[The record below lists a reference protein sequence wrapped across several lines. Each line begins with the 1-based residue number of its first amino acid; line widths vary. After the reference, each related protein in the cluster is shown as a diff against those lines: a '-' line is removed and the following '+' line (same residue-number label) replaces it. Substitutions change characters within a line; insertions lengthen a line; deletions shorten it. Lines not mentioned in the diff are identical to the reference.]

1 MAIPLSFGAK
11 TPETQLSMGEL
22 IGKMHDIMRHINSLV
37 GKYAAITDPLQ
48 RAEIEVQIAE
58 KLFFLQDFTAK
69 LGKAFLNRVH
79 RNALYANK
87 LISGMDIRSLLSRY
101 PNPIAS
107 LENYKKR
114 SSDNLDR
121 FVREARE
128 GMEMWYGL
136 RRYAGNVKGRVKS
149 NVSAAIKSVGQKA
162 ATIQKQQ
169 EAERRKRELAA
180 KRQQEQPQYSRQDE
194 EYKKSKLEQWRRMEK
209 LRDLGVLGEREK
221 REFEKRARE
230 KVRR

>member
-11 TPETQLSMGEL
+11 TPETQLSMREL
-22 IGKMHDIMRHINSLV
+22 IGKMHDVMGHINSLV
-37 GKYAAITDPLQ
+37 GRHAAITDPLQ

-69 LGKAFLNRVH
+69 FGKAFLDRVN

-107 LENYKKR
+107 LENCKKR

-121 FVREARE
+121 FARE
-128 GMEMWYGL
+128 SREDMEMWYGL
-136 RRYAGNVKGRVKS
+136 RRYANNVKNRVKS
-149 NVSAAIKSVGQKA
+149 NISAAIRAVGQKITTA
-162 ATIQKQQ
+162 QKQQ
-169 EAERRKRELAA
+169 AA
-180 KRQQEQPQYSRQDE
+180 AAQRQEKQKAQQIPAHEGQGRLSD
-194 EYKKSKLEQWRRMEK
+194 EYKRKIAAWQKQQRQVQASGRR
-209 LRDLGVLGEREK
+209 
-221 REFEKRARE
+221 
-230 KVRR
+230 